1 MAIAATHDSAMDVA
15 RGAKNASRNNA
26 SRRPRLDGLNSGM
39 QIERFDPEADTAQ
52 TRACYQAY
60 AASAPVD
67 DPHCPP
73 MSLQIFTGWLASGWT
88 EDHPEVWFAGDS
100 LDEADG
106 CYMATMPRREN
117 RHLAYVYP
125 QVPPARRRVGI
136 GTALLRHAAAQAAD
150 QGRATLTAEVRDGS
164 AGQAFAQALGARR
177 GVTEIRRLLDL
188 AAGPAGTLARLRA
201 EADRAAHGYELLSWE
216 GTVPEEY
223 FGQVAV
229 VNAALAD
236 APMDAGTQ
244 PQSWD
249 EDRVR
254 DSQRRVERL
263 GIRRYTLAAQC
274 VSSGDFAGLTEL
286 SIDPETPDWGF
297 QGLTAVT
304 RPHRGH
310 RLGLLVKAALLQLL
324 AEREP
329 QLRWVITSNG
339 DSNSHMIAINAA
351 LGYRVLDSQT
361 SWQLDGADVLALPR
375 GR

>member
-1 MAIAATHDSAMDVA
+1 MATAATHDSARDVA

-26 SRRPRLDGLNSGM
+26 SRRPRLGGLNGGM

-73 MSLQIFTGWLASGWT
+73 MSLQIFTGWLACGWT
-88 EDHPEVWFAGDS
+88 EDHPEAWFAGDS
-100 LDEADG
+100 LDVADG
-106 CYMATMPRREN
+106 CYSATMPLREN

-125 QVPPARRRVGI
+125 QVPPARRRTGI
-136 GTALLRHAAAQAAD
+136 GTALLRHAAARAAD
-150 QGRATLTAEVRDGS
+150 QGRVTLTAEVRDGS
-164 AGQAFAQALGARR
+164 AGEAFARALGARR

-188 AAGPAGTLARLRA
+188 AAVPAGTPARLWA

-223 FGQVAV
+223 LGQVAV

-244 PQSWD
+244 AQSWD

-254 DSQRRVERL
+254 DGQRRVELL
-263 GIRRYTLAAQC
+263 GVRRYTLVARC
-274 VSSGDFAGLTEL
+274 TSSGDFAGLTEL

-310 RLGLLVKAALLQLL
+310 RLGLLVKAAMLDLL

-329 QLRWVITSNG
+329 RLRWVVTSNG

-351 LGYRVLDSQT
+351 LGYRMLDSQT
-361 SWQLDGADVLALPR
+361 SWQLDVADVLARPVPR
-375 GR
+375 